1 MRSVKVFYSNIQSCA
16 INNGTASDYLM
27 LERGV
32 RQGDLLSSY
41 LFILAV
47 ETLAIAIR
55 EKDDIKR
62 IREWRDKSTNNMRII
77 QQQRFQI

>member
-1 MRSVKVFYSNIQSCA
+1 MFYSSIQSCA

-27 LERGV
+27 LERDV

-55 EKDDIKR
+55 EKDEVKGITIENEETKVLT
-62 IREWRDKSTNNMRII
+62 ICG
-77 QQQRFQI
+77 